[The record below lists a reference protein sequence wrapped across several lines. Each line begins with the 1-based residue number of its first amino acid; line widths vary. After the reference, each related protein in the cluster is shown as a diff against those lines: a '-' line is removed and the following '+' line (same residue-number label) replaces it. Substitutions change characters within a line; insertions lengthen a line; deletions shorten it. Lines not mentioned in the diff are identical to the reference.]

1 MTKSVNDLIDVLQP
15 KTTEQDEKRHEG
27 VLQKY
32 GTKKLGGF
40 LKNLIP
46 YQRAQAEIK
55 AIYDSF
61 TGENKK
67 LATDLYT
74 TIALGTM
81 AEDVFIKTDGLDYW
95 GRPVKDK
102 FTLVLPVA
110 GSVTIGEPYPQ
121 DRYRSLYL
129 KNNYNPVLN
138 TNEALPIHISRSEL
152 MGGADELEKLQNE
165 VKQDMLATGK
175 DKLSFRPL
183 DADLFDPAKD
193 KQIYDYQ
200 LDKETVTMINQ
211 MTVKFAGKFV
221 DMNIDRLESMD
232 KKTFTKAMDSL
243 YRIGRQVAIYQNLYQ
258 SGEIPYEADK
268 QDMYNY
274 VSDMIE
280 GFKKSYTQKEK
291 ANLIWP
297 DEFDATLLLGLD
309 ANSKIKP
316 ENKLKN

>member
-1 MTKSVNDLIDVLQP
+1 
-15 KTTEQDEKRHEG
+15 
-27 VLQKY
+27 
-32 GTKKLGGF
+32 
-40 LKNLIP
+40 
-46 YQRAQAEIK
+46 
-55 AIYDSF
+55 
-61 TGENKK
+61 
-67 LATDLYT
+67 
-74 TIALGTM
+74 
-81 AEDVFIKTDGLDYW
+81 
-95 GRPVKDK
+95 
-102 FTLVLPVA
+102 
-110 GSVTIGEPYPQ
+110 
-121 DRYRSLYL
+121 
-129 KNNYNPVLN
+129 
-138 TNEALPIHISRSEL
+138 
-152 MGGADELEKLQNE
+152 
-165 VKQDMLATGK
+165 MLATGK

-274 VSDMIE
+274 VSDMISN
-280 GFKKSYTQKEK
+280 FKNNFTQKEK